1 MKNDLLQIIQFYG
14 VNPQQRQFNEEVF
27 ELQEAILEYENQRS
41 HCDDIADKD
50 YIEMLEKHITE
61 EIADCLVL
69 LKQFQVYY
77 DISAEQIKEVM
88 KFKVKRQLERMKNE

>member
-1 MKNDLLQIIQFYG
+1 MKDDLLEIIQHYG

-27 ELQEAILEYENQRS
+27 ELQEAILEYERDENKFYPEV
-41 HCDDIADKD
+41 DKALK
-50 YIEMLEKHITE
+50 EHITE

-77 DISAEQIKEVM
+77 DISAEQIKEIM
-88 KFKVKRQLERMKNE
+88 KFKTKRQLERMKNE

>member
-1 MKNDLLQIIQFYG
+1 MKDDLLKIIQHYG
-14 VNPQQRQFNEEVF
+14 VNHQQRKFNEEVF
-27 ELQEAILEYENQRS
+27 ELQEAINTYELKETVQYE
-41 HCDDIADKD
+41 IPLTEIIGTK
-50 YIEMLEKHITE
+50 EHITE

-88 KFKVKRQLERMKNE
+88 RFKTKRQLERMKNE

>member
-1 MKNDLLQIIQFYG
+1 MKNDLLQIIQHYG
-14 VNPQQRQFNEEVF
+14 VNHQQRKFNEEVF
-27 ELQEAILEYENQRS
+27 ELQEAILEYEQDENKFYPEVDKALKE
-41 HCDDIADKD
+41 HIA
-50 YIEMLEKHITE
+50 E

-88 KFKVKRQLERMKNE
+88 RFKVKRQLERMKNE